1 MNEWFE
7 REKKVFIQFFS
18 RYPLLIERG
27 EGCWLYD
34 SEGKRYLDLIAGI
47 ACVSVGHRNEYLNA
61 KIREQL
67 DRLVHVSNL
76 FYTKPQIEL
85 AEKLKEITGLDRFFF
100 TNSGTESVEGALKIA
115 RRFTGKKKFVSFVN
129 DFHGRTM
136 GALSVT
142 WKEKFREPFEP
153 LIKPVEFAEFNSI
166 DSLERAVDKETSA
179 VIVELIQGEAGV
191 FPAKKDFVRRIFELK
206 EEFEFLVIFDEVQ
219 TGFGR
224 TGEWFAKNIYGF
236 QPDII
241 TLAKSMGNGFPVGAI
256 GISEEVHGGIE
267 KGDHGSTFGGNPLA
281 CTASLATIEYI
292 EENDLVENSREMGE
306 RFRRGLERLDFVE
319 DIRGYGLMIGVGVE
333 DAKAFHEH
341 LMKNGVLVNATSEKD
356 IRIIP
361 PLTISSDE
369 VDFALTAMESWISS
383 KSQ

>member
-7 REKKVFIQFFS
+7 RESRVFIQFFN
-18 RYPLLIERG
+18 RYPVLIEHG
-27 EGCWLYD
+27 KGCWLYD
-34 SEGKRYLDLIAGI
+34 SDGNRYLDLIAGI
-47 ACVSVGHRNEYLNA
+47 ACISVGHGNEYVNSR
-61 KIREQL
+61 IREQL

-85 AEKLKEITGLDRFFF
+85 AEKLRELTGLERFFF

-115 RRFTGKKKFVSFVN
+115 RRTTGKKKFVSFVN

-153 LIKPVEFAEFNSI
+153 LIRPVEFAEYNSTE
-166 DSLERAVDKETSA
+166 SLENSVDRETSA
-179 VIVELIQGEAGV
+179 VIIELIQGEAGV
-191 FPAKKDFVRRIFELK
+191 FPAEREFVKRIFELRD
-206 EEFEFLVIFDEVQ
+206 EFEFLVIFDEIQ

-224 TGEWFAKNIYGF
+224 AGEWFAKDIYGF

-241 TLAKSMGNGFPVGAI
+241 TLAKSMGNGFPAGAI
-256 GISEEVHGGIE
+256 GISEDVHRGVE
-267 KGDHGSTFGGNPLA
+267 RGDHGSTFGGNPLA

-292 EENDLVENSREMGE
+292 EKENLVENSRRMGE
-306 RFRRGLERLDFVE
+306 RFRKGLEKMDFVKE
-319 DIRGYGLMIGVGVE
+319 VRGSGLMLGVTVD
-333 DAKAFHEH
+333 DAKKMQEY
-341 LMKNGVLVNATSEKD
+341 LMENGVLVNATSEKD

-361 PLTISSDE
+361 PLTISPEE
-369 VDFALTAMESWISS
+369 VDIALAVMEGWKS
-383 KSQ
+383 KVV